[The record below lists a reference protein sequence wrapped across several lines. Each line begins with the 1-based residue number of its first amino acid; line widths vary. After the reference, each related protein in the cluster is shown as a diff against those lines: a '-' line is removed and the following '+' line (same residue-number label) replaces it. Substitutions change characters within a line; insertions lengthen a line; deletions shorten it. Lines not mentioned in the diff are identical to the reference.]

1 MIDTDEKLQAI
12 IEEFLEGGSIWATD
26 ENGIIKKGAMLMHLS
41 KDKLPLF
48 ENEEACQAA
57 VLYAVMTL
65 RKMGYDGE
73 AIYSKT
79 LNGFGVRVGDKL

>member
-12 IEEFLEGGSIWATD
+12 VQEFVEHGSIWATD

-41 KDKLPLF
+41 KDKSPLF
-48 ENEEACQAA
+48 ENEKACQAA
-57 VLYAVMTL
+57 ALYATMVL
-65 RKMGYDGE
+65 RKMGYAGE

-79 LNGFGVRVGDKL
+79 FNGFGVRVGDKL